1 MTDNRVLL
9 FFRNLS
15 TIGLPVVTL
24 FSATAQ
30 LFVYFLNQYWLKI
43 LGITYQLNVV
53 ESLYVSFGM
62 ILITTV
68 GLIIFYGLILVL
80 SFSLLRDGIELAK
93 KFPLITKLNLFIY
106 AFINKSD
113 LTRKVSD
120 STKTW
125 FPAVFVV
132 LPFFL
137 MILWGTSKFK
147 FFVWPLITATSFLCF
162 LLVMIA
168 LRNWLSAFIDWGR
181 KVPNFTEDAASESKL
196 MSYIKSIVFIS
207 IGFLVPSVIIFLHMW
222 VSYWIYAS
230 FIGVVMSA
238 HVASF
243 IYINQKNLIGVVIS
257 IVLFILLAFAYWFDI
272 GKRSAEESKKFI
284 FNNESQQSRHLISDG
299 LIIFP
304 KIHSGNIYIENYKF
318 VGCISGID
326 KLKAKAV
333 NPDFLKDVKFIE
345 SKDSDYVLLP
355 MDDNKSLGL
364 LEIKNGKIIKFVSP

>member
-1 MTDNRVLL
+1 MTDKSMTDNRVLL

-222 VSYWIYAS
+222 DSYWIYAS

-272 GKRSAEESKKFI
+272 GSRLRTCSPLHTRRKRAKGISARGAPSQRGEASRNFVEKSCDPFSINTQKPFPQDIKLST
-284 FNNESQQSRHLISDG
+284 ERLSQQE
-299 LIIFP
+299 
-304 KIHSGNIYIENYKF
+304 GN
-318 VGCISGID
+318 
-326 KLKAKAV
+326 
-333 NPDFLKDVKFIE
+333 
-345 SKDSDYVLLP
+345 
-355 MDDNKSLGL
+355 DD
-364 LEIKNGKIIKFVSP
+364 ERQEED